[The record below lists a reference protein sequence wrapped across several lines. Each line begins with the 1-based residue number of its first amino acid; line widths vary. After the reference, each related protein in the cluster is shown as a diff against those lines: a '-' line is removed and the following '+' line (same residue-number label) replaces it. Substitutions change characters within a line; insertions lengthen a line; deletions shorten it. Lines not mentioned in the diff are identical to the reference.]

1 MQDVQEKLKNF
12 KVLFLD
18 ADGVFFDGQETRSTL
33 SDGTVI
39 ISKSRGHQDGQG
51 LSFLREIGIK
61 IVFVSGEGEP
71 LGGIV
76 DRFNNLTSA
85 KSGRWP
91 KVELFTKQGVK
102 GAKLETIKQWLAEN
116 HLTFADSVYMGDDI
130 NDRGAMLAIK
140 NEGIIV
146 CPANAT
152 RTVRPLAHIITKRP
166 GGFGA
171 IREFA
176 EMVLDA
182 RGINEND
189 FPPAW

>member
-1 MQDVQEKLKNF
+1 MQNIQEKLKNF

-33 SDGTVI
+33 ADGAVI

-51 LSFLREIGIK
+51 ISFLREIGIK

-76 DRFNNLTSA
+76 DRFNTLTSA

-91 KVELFTKQGVK
+91 KVELFTKQGGK
-102 GAKLETIKQWLAEN
+102 GAKLETIRSWLAEN
-116 HLTFADSVYMGDDI
+116 KLTFVDTIYMGDDI
-130 NDRGAMLAIK
+130 NDRDAMLAIQ

-189 FPPAW
+189 FPPA